1 VSVSPDEGVSGYY
14 PRRMFLPSPRAPRL
28 HHLLLATLAA
38 LVMIGGGCAS
48 REAAPAATSAV
59 TSTAGSPASS
69 GNTPFVYVSGYRPE
83 ILIFRL
89 DAASGKLTPVG
100 SADGGREPSFLA
112 WDRGARY
119 LFALNEVDE
128 GKVLSFAIDPAT
140 GALTRLSEQSS
151 AGFGPAHLSVDR
163 GGRFVLVAN
172 YADRK
177 PGTIGVL
184 PIGGDGRLGPP
195 VDSHDFGP
203 GTMPHMILGDPGNR
217 FVFVPVKGGAYVAQF
232 RLDAASGQLEPN
244 RPDRMASAPKA
255 GPRHM
260 DFHPSG
266 RFAYVINE
274 QALTISACAFDQSKG
289 LLAELETVPTIP
301 LDVLDRQ
308 GFSTAD
314 IHVHPSGRLLYGSN
328 RGHDSLVI
336 FAIDAQSG
344 RLTLIGHERRTIAK
358 PRNFHIDPTGTLLF
372 VANQDSGTVSVF
384 RINQQSGLLD
394 PVGPPTPVGAKP
406 SFVGV
411 VMLPGR

>member
-1 VSVSPDEGVSGYY
+1 
-14 PRRMFLPSPRAPRL
+14 MFPNLRGPRL
-28 HHLLLATLAA
+28 HQYSFLAA
-38 LVMIGGGCAS
+38 LAAIGGGCAGRS
-48 REAAPAATSAV
+48 ATPGPASASTAAPGGPLAERT
-59 TSTAGSPASS
+59 
-69 GNTPFVYVSGYRPE
+69 TPFVYVAGYRPE

-89 DAASGKLTPVG
+89 DAGSGKLTPVG

-112 WDRGARY
+112 WDREARY

-163 GGRFVLVAN
+163 SSRFVLVAN

-184 PIGGDGRLGPP
+184 PIGADGRLGPP
-195 VDSHDFGP
+195 LDSHDFGP
-203 GTMPHMILGDPGNR
+203 GTMPHMIIADPTNN
-217 FVFVPVKGGAYVAQF
+217 FVFVPVKGGPYVAQF
-232 RLDAASGQLEPN
+232 KLDPSSGQLQPN
-244 RPDRMASAPKA
+244 QPDRIASAPKA

-260 DFHPSG
+260 DFHPNG

-274 QALTISACAFDQSKG
+274 ISLTISAYNYDQGKG
-289 LLAELETVPTIP
+289 LLAEIETVPTIP
-301 LDVLDRQ
+301 LDVLDRK

-328 RGHDSLVI
+328 RGHDSVVI
-336 FAIDAQSG
+336 FTIDPQTG

-384 RINQQSGLLD
+384 RINQQTGLLD